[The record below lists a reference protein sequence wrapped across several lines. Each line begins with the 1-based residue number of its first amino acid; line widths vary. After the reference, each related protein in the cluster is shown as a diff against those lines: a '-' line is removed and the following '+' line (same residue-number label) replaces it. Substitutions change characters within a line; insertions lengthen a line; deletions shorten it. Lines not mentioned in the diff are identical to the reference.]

1 MVAMV
6 QRLDARSFFFYSQLI
21 VLAFVALVLK
31 VLRNRLRCHGQ
42 SVAELD
48 RC

>member
-1 MVAMV
+1 
-6 QRLDARSFFFYSQLI
+6 
-21 VLAFVALVLK
+21 VALVLK

-42 SVAELD
+42 SVAELG